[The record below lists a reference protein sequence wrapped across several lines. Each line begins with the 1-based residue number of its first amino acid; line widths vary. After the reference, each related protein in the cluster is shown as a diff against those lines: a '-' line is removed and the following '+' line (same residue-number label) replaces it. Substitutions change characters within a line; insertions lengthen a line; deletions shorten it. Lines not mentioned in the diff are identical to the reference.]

1 MKLKAI
7 PENSLEWVALKL
19 NLALILLV
27 DFLGS

>member
-7 PENSLEWVALKL
+7 HEKFSEWVALKL
-19 NLALILLV
+19 NLAPILLV